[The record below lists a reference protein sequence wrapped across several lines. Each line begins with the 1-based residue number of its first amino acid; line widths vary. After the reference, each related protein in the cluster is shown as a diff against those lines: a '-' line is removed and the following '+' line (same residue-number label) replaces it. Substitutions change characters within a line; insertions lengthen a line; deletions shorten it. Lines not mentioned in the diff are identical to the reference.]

1 MQNIAENFLK
11 LFCTSDYAGM
21 LFSYPCTDTL
31 KSSVDGKIIN
41 ATVERSSMWQVQTP
55 QIFKYENL
63 NNAYSSFSGNLNS
76 LTDESSLFDTLNEE
90 VFLYKGSSQNI
101 KITLKEDL
109 QLAEF
114 IIRNHKE

>member
-1 MQNIAENFLK
+1 
-11 LFCTSDYAGM
+11 
-21 LFSYPCTDTL
+21 
-31 KSSVDGKIIN
+31 
-41 ATVERSSMWQVQTP
+41 MWQAQTP

-63 NNAYSSFSGNLNS
+63 NNAYSSFSGNLNK
-76 LTDESSLFDTLNEE
+76 LTDESSLFDALNEE

-109 QLAEF
+109 KLAEF

>member
-1 MQNIAENFLK
+1 M
-11 LFCTSDYAGM
+11 
-21 LFSYPCTDTL
+21 FSC
-31 KSSVDGKIIN
+31 
-41 ATVERSSMWQVQTP
+41 
-55 QIFKYENL
+55 
-63 NNAYSSFSGNLNS
+63 NLNS
-76 LTDESSLFDTLNEE
+76 LTDESALFDTLNEE

>member
-1 MQNIAENFLK
+1 MKIIISNNKSIISPGNQKKHYAPNLPIRINVKKINKNESLLNF
-11 LFCTSDYAGM
+11 GNNN
-21 LFSYPCTDTL
+21 L
-31 KSSVDGKIIN
+31 KSNIC
-41 ATVERSSMWQVQTP
+41 E
-55 QIFKYENL
+55 YNL
-63 NNAYSSFSGNLNS
+63 SFSGNLNS
-76 LTDESSLFDTLNEE
+76 LTDESSLFDILNEE

>member
-1 MQNIAENFLK
+1 M
-11 LFCTSDYAGM
+11 
-21 LFSYPCTDTL
+21 
-31 KSSVDGKIIN
+31 DGKIIN
-41 ATVERSSMWQVQTP
+41 ATVERSSMWQAQTP

-63 NNAYSSFSGNLNS
+63 NNAYSSFSGNLNN
-76 LTDESSLFDTLNEE
+76 LTDESSLFDILNEE